1 MQKLQNDFKIRVVPV
16 MLNTKADVP
25 VYLEKVLLESDAVY
39 VTGSTITIETIDLI
53 VQMAAE
59 AKVATITHRDD
70 FVEKGVLLGVSENAY
85 ALGRVAGGKALKV
98 LKGEKP
104 SSIPIESTSKIDFIL
119 NLKTAKAGQFKIPP
133 AFMKRVTKI
142 IK

>member
-1 MQKLQNDFKIRVVPV
+1 
-16 MLNTKADVP
+16 
-25 VYLEKVLLESDAVY
+25 
-39 VTGSTITIETIDLI
+39 
-53 VQMAAE
+53 MAAE